1 MKYYFQTITLLFFLF
16 VVNTLVAQEFNLSV
30 KVSAPALK
38 TADPKIMEAL
48 QNELD
53 VFFNNNQW
61 TEDSFDDYEKIE
73 GNVQLTIKED
83 ISATSFKAELVIQ
96 TSRPV
101 YNSNYST
108 PTMRYL
114 DRNIS
119 FSYDGLRPLQQTKE
133 GYIDNFSSIL
143 SFYAYYMLA
152 VDYDSFSNLGGDKF
166 YDLALNI
173 YNNLPNSV
181 QRGDSGWAQDDKRQQ
196 NRYFL
201 LESAQS
207 PRFRRYREAF
217 YTYHRQGLDKMF
229 DDVVGARQ
237 TLLQAVTDVG
247 RVNKE
252 TNNTILP
259 KMFSDTKRIELLD
272 IFLVADAD
280 QKTKIRNIMISI
292 DPTQTDAYRDLR

>member
-1 MKYYFQTITLLFFLF
+1 MKYWIFIFPFVLLLLSSEP
-16 VVNTLVAQEFNLSV
+16 THAQEFNLSV
-30 KVSAPALK
+30 KVSAPNLK
-38 TADPKIMEAL
+38 TADPKIMETL
-48 QNELD
+48 NNEIENL
-53 VFFNNNQW
+53 FNNTIW
-61 TEDSFDDYEKIE
+61 TEDSFEEHEKIT
-73 GNVQLTIKED
+73 GNIQLTIKED
-83 ISATSFKAELVIQ
+83 LSATSFNAELVIQ

-101 YNSNYST
+101 FNSTYNT
-108 PTMRYL
+108 QTMRYL
-114 DRNIS
+114 DRNIK
-119 FSYDGLRPLQQTKE
+119 FSYDGLRPIQKSKE

-152 VDYDSFSNLGGDKF
+152 VDYDSFSKLGGDKF
-166 YDLALNI
+166 YDQAFTI

-181 QRGDSGWAQDDKRQQ
+181 QRGDAGWAQDDKRQQ

-201 LESAQS
+201 LESARS

-217 YTYHRQGLDKMF
+217 YTYHRMGLDKMY

-237 TLLQAVTDVG
+237 ILLEAITDVG

-259 KMFSDTKRIELLD
+259 KMFSDTKRLEILD

-280 QKTKIRNIMISI
+280 QKTKVRSIMISI